1 MRALEHRP
9 RREHARGRSWA
20 SSLTGP
26 WGRAVLVLALVVAA
40 DQLSKRAVER
50 SIVPGEERKLLPGV
64 QLVDTRNH
72 GIAFG
77 VLPGSQL
84 VVTLLIGVALVAL
97 LVYFALHS
105 REALI
110 WLPTGMLVGG
120 AAGNVVDRIRAGSVT
135 DFIKL
140 PLGWPPFNLAD
151 ASITL
156 GVITLFLVIE
166 HARHRRLHDD
176 GPDRPDT
183 ILGAEPRDIEGR
195 RDDAGE
201 AEADRRA

>member
-9 RREHARGRSWA
+9 RREQASDRRWA
-20 SSLTGP
+20 ASLTGP
-26 WGRAVLVLALVVAA
+26 WARAALVLAIVVAA

-77 VLPGSQL
+77 VLTGSQV
-84 VVTLLIGVALVAL
+84 VVTILIGAALLVL
-97 LVYFALHS
+97 LVYFARHS

-156 GVITLFLVIE
+156 GVVALFGVIE
-166 HARHRRLHDD
+166 HARHQRLHGD
-176 GPDRPDT
+176 GSDE
-183 ILGAEPRDIEGR
+183 AEPPR
-195 RDDAGE
+195 RS
-201 AEADRRA
+201 